1 MNNNYDEIDNL
12 LFKYFEKDQEVP
24 KIVIDGINSAIKTKK
39 KNYKLLEFIRKIIIT
54 ILSII
59 TFTGGI
65 VFALNY
71 KNIVSPD
78 IKNHFGPNSSDGVDI
93 AVNNGYFCEVNTEY
107 QNSNGIQVK
116 IASMLI
122 DDYNFDMNFNIIID
136 DKYDIENINIYDL
149 KIVDETQ
156 KIVFNS
162 PIPEFETEEMR
173 YEIYRGGYSLLSKK
187 IAENQFNLNL
197 SATGN
202 SEPFPKSKYLK
213 ITFSK
218 ILLQKYIDGNF
229 VDEEYYGDWS
239 FEIEV
244 PEMFYNREKIKYK
257 AVSCNDRGINLDG
270 IEACVYNTAFKLYIP
285 EIKSNKI
292 DFKYFGL
299 DKFEKED
306 FSKREAIKDEYVENS
321 KGELFGPSAR
331 SDGDGG
337 WSIPKGE
344 KKLLNFSSTFNLTK
358 FYATDEITVHMYTN
372 KNKEIII
379 NLEKE

>member
-202 SEPFPKSKYLK
+202 SEPFPKSFLSY
-213 ITFSK
+213 
-218 ILLQKYIDGNF
+218 D
-229 VDEEYYGDWS
+229 V
-239 FEIEV
+239 
-244 PEMFYNREKIKYK
+244 
-257 AVSCNDRGINLDG
+257 
-270 IEACVYNTAFKLYIP
+270 
-285 EIKSNKI
+285 
-292 DFKYFGL
+292 
-299 DKFEKED
+299 
-306 FSKREAIKDEYVENS
+306 
-321 KGELFGPSAR
+321 
-331 SDGDGG
+331 
-337 WSIPKGE
+337 
-344 KKLLNFSSTFNLTK
+344 
-358 FYATDEITVHMYTN
+358 
-372 KNKEIII
+372 
-379 NLEKE
+379 